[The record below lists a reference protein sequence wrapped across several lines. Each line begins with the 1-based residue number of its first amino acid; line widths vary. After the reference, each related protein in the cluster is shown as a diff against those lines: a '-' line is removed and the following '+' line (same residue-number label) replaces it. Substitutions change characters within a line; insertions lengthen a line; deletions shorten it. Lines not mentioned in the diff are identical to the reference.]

1 MADGEQENI
10 VTEETFAKGMR
21 MLAATWPDR
30 SPSKDTLAA
39 YWMAI
44 GHVDDTVFMQ
54 AAGMCLR
61 ECTFY
66 PKPAEILQRVERI
79 LANAGALPMEPE
91 TAWSHVMGNLRAREA
106 ELENNAIQRA
116 VREVGGLRRI
126 GQANVDS
133 ELPFIRRDF
142 INRYTELRRRMIA
155 EDTSLTAQA
164 LPEPDQ
170 EKPLS
175 IDEWRSA

>member
-1 MADGEQENI
+1 MKND
-10 VTEETFAKGMR
+10 TFTSGMKL
-21 MLAATWPDR
+21 LAATWPDR

-39 YWMAI
+39 YWMAV
-44 GHVDDTVFMQ
+44 GHVDDAVFMQ

-91 TAWSHVMGNLRAREA
+91 TAWSHVMGNLRSREA
-106 ELENNAIQRA
+106 ELDNEAIQRV
-116 VREVGGLRRI
+116 VRELGGIRRI

-142 INRYTELRRRMIA
+142 ISRYAELRRRMIA
-155 EDTSLTAQA
+155 EDTTLTAQA
-164 LPEPDQ
+164 LPETTTEQ
-170 EKPLS
+170 PLA
-175 IDEWRSA
+175 IDEWRAS

>member
-1 MADGEQENI
+1 MQRD
-10 VTEETFAKGMR
+10 TFERGMR
-21 MLAATWPDR
+21 LLAATWPDR
-30 SPSKDTLAA
+30 SPSGDTLAA
-39 YWMAI
+39 YWMAL
-44 GHVDDTVFMQ
+44 GHIDDNVFMQ

-79 LANAGALPMEPE
+79 LANAGALPLEPE
-91 TAWSHVMGNLRAREA
+91 TAWAHVMKNLRTPESELDNEA
-106 ELENNAIQRA
+106 VQRT
-116 VREVGGLRRI
+116 VRELGGLRRI

-142 INRYTELRRRMIA
+142 ISRYAELRRRMIA

-164 LPEPDQ
+164 LPEPDEDQ
-170 EKPLS
+170 PLA